1 MKGNAFSNDEDVRQ
15 QIREHAEEMYIT
27 GLFVDHPCKMICLPY
42 CLLMFCAMVAF
53 SKQMFN
59 IATENNEDNL
69 LLSDP
74 ILIES
79 NIVKL
84 SGDYL
89 GIEALEKA
97 KEDEL
102 KEKYRHSTAG
112 FGSIGFILYQN
123 TDDNQYGLLK
133 KEYLTKIVDLE
144 IKVINYN

>member
-1 MKGNAFSNDEDVRQ
+1 
-15 QIREHAEEMYIT
+15 
-27 GLFVDHPCKMICLPY
+27 
-42 CLLMFCAMVAF
+42 
-53 SKQMFN
+53 MFN

-102 KEKYRHSTAG
+102 KEKYRHAAAG

-144 IKVINYN
+144 IKVTNYN